1 MPPDKDSTAE
11 VTAETSSSG
20 GEGSD
25 GNIPKYQWY
34 RGVFFNATIVGIS
47 AFAAPGLWNAMNSVG
62 AGGQQTPYLV
72 MAGNAILFAIMTLTC
87 LTGSMMANR
96 FGLRYSLV
104 VGTVG
109 YVVYSA
115 ALYTNNRYG
124 TEWFIYL
131 GSAACG
137 LSAGIFWATEGAIM
151 LSYPEPEKR
160 GRYLAYWL
168 SYRNS
173 GSILGGIINL
183 AFNYRGS
190 STGKLDWRTYIVFV
204 VLQCLGP
211 ACSFLLTPPE
221 KVVRRN
227 GSRVQLSERIPDLEE
242 LKALIRVLIRKDF
255 LLVLP
260 YFIYVTWELP
270 YNSAYLSLYFSVRSR
285 ALASLVSAV
294 AQVAT
299 TLLFGSFL
307 DWTRISLEK
316 RARYGYIFMMSLI
329 GGCWIWGTI
338 VQNEYT
344 HHKPALD
351 WDDDVFGRGWALYI
365 FWQIN
370 FSLTYNFGF
379 WLISFLAREPK
390 EIVRYMSVARAAE
403 AAGQCI
409 SSGISSTSAP
419 LISAL
424 GVSFGLWGIAL
435 IPTYLVVRQVGI
447 VHLGPEKL
455 ESASTTKEDEIVK

>member
-1 MPPDKDSTAE
+1 MSSDKRPAAE
-11 VTAETSSSG
+11 SMVEASSF
-20 GEGSD
+20 GEEEIHE
-25 GNIPKYQWY
+25 NRPKYLWY

-62 AGGQQTPYLV
+62 AGGQQSPYLI
-72 MAGNAILFAIMTLTC
+72 MAGNAILFAIMTFTC

-96 FGLRYSLV
+96 FGLRNSLV

-109 YVVYSA
+109 YVIYSA

-124 TEWFIYL
+124 TEWFVYL

-137 LSAGIFWATEGAIM
+137 LSAGVFWATEGAIM

-183 AFNYRGS
+183 AFNYRGR

-227 GSRVQLSERIPDLEE
+227 GSRVQLSERIPDFEE
-242 LKALIRVLIRKDF
+242 LKALIRVLLRKDF

-260 YFIYVTWELP
+260 YFIYVAWELP
-270 YNSAYLSLYFSVRSR
+270 YISAYLSLYFSVRSR
-285 ALASLVSAV
+285 ALASLISAV
-294 AQVAT
+294 AQVVT

-307 DWTRISLEK
+307 DWTNISLEK
-316 RARYGYIFMMSLI
+316 RARYGYIAMMSLI
-329 GGCWIWGTI
+329 GGCWIWGVI
-338 VQNEYT
+338 VQNGYT

-351 WDDDVFGRGWALYI
+351 WDDDGFGRGWALYI

-390 EIVRYMSVARAAE
+390 ETVRYMSVARAAE

-424 GVSFGLWGIAL
+424 GVSFALWAIAL
-435 IPTYLVVRQVGI
+435 IPTYLVVRQVGV
-447 VHLGPEKL
+447 VHFGPEKT
-455 ESASTTKEDEIVK
+455 ASTTRENETDK